1 MTNLNGKEKKR
12 EIETYVQPFPT
23 FSFALSE
30 WGGSSRIEGLVTY
43 VLHHF
48 SGRGKQ
54 MEGNEL
60 SYSEYLKCNNAC
72 VKVTINRYSGLCLG
86 TLRELR
92 DCWSSVLEILRFWR
106 SSGPHEDKQDE
117 LLKACIALM
126 RIYLQFINYLLN
138 HIVMAKAEKCEA
150 IDLSSLTAVFRRI
163 VDIEG
168 VDQLY
173 QLKSLP
179 RSCVDIMR
187 LLEKLGERCDLG
199 HPRLRFFRSLILHN
213 FIFPEVIRAGENEV
227 YAASEKRCTIF
238 ERPLQRAQQDFEP
251 EEIHHGSGFVIADSF
266 VITNNHVIEEAMS
279 DETLEIRIV
288 NKTTG
293 ELPCVVVHGDA
304 VNDLALLYCPGL
316 NLKRHGICPLALSEE
331 ALWPSL
337 SVFSF
342 GYPLTHTGR
351 NALFVKGFISGFVER
366 YGREPLIVL
375 NCVLNPGNSGSP
387 VFRRIDDD
395 IKVVGVVAQKHK
407 KEILTLEELSILEEE
422 RSTLQMNC
430 ASDSRD
436 QFWKSVSLKMY
447 DALNETHCQF
457 GYGNVVPGHLLAEFL
472 SDPSVTSIMDFLKET
487 ELCNFFY
494 VQGGTFCEQ

>member
-1 MTNLNGKEKKR
+1 
-12 EIETYVQPFPT
+12 
-23 FSFALSE
+23 
-30 WGGSSRIEGLVTY
+30 
-43 VLHHF
+43 
-48 SGRGKQ
+48 

-60 SYSEYLKCNNAC
+60 SRSEYLKCNNAC

-92 DCWSSVLEILRFWR
+92 DCCSSVLEELEGFLR
-106 SSGPHEDKQDE
+106 SSGPHVDE
-117 LLKACIALM
+117 RVKRVRAKVFSTF
-126 RIYLQFINYLLN
+126 RVYLQFINYLLN
-138 HIVMAKAEKCEA
+138 QNVLANAEKCKA

-163 VDIEG
+163 VDIDG
-168 VDQLY
+168 IDQLY
-173 QLKSLP
+173 QFEP
-179 RSCVDIMR
+179 CVDIMQ
-187 LLEKLGERCDLG
+187 LLEVLGERYDLR
-199 HPRLRFFRSLILHN
+199 HPGLRVSRSLILHYV
-213 FIFPEVIRAGENEV
+213 IFQVVIVAG
-227 YAASEKRCTIF
+227 KLCTTF
-238 ERPLQRAQQDFEP
+238 ERPLQLTQQDFEP

-266 VITNNHVIEEAMS
+266 VITNNHVVEEAMS
-279 DETLEIRIV
+279 DETLEIRIL
-288 NKTTG
+288 NKTIG
-293 ELPCVVVHGDA
+293 ELPCLVVHGDA

-375 NCVLNPGNSGSP
+375 NCVVNPGNSGSP
-387 VFRRIDDD
+387 VLCRIDDD

-407 KEILTLEELSILEEE
+407 KEFLTLEELSTLEEE
-422 RSTLQMNC
+422 RSTLQTNS

-436 QFWKSVSLKMY
+436 QFWKSLSVKMY

-457 GYGNVVPGHLLAEFL
+457 GYGNVVPGHLVVEFL
-472 SDPSVTSIMDFLKET
+472 RDPSLTSIKDFLKEI
-487 ELCNFFY
+487 ELPY
-494 VQGGTFCEQ
+494 VLGLTFCEQ

>member
-1 MTNLNGKEKKR
+1 
-12 EIETYVQPFPT
+12 
-23 FSFALSE
+23 
-30 WGGSSRIEGLVTY
+30 
-43 VLHHF
+43 
-48 SGRGKQ
+48 

-72 VKVTINRYSGLCLG
+72 VKVTINRYKGLCPG

-92 DCWSSVLEILRFWR
+92 DSCSSFGEKFERLWR
-106 SSGPHEDKQDE
+106 SSGPHEDKRDE
-117 LLKACIALM
+117 LHKACIVVM

-138 HIVMAKAEKCEA
+138 HIVMAKAEKCKA

-168 VDQLY
+168 IHQLS
-173 QLKSLP
+173 QLKSLLG
-179 RSCVDIMR
+179 RVIDIVR
-187 LLEKLGERCDLG
+187 VLEGLGERSDLG
-199 HPRLRFFRSLILHN
+199 HPRLRFFRSFILHN
-213 FIFPEVIRAGENEV
+213 LIFQEVIKAGKTLV
-227 YAASEKRCTIF
+227 SSVSEERCTIF
-238 ERPLQRAQQDFEP
+238 ERPLQLTQQDFEP

-266 VITNNHVIEEAMS
+266 VITNNHVIEQAMS
-279 DETLEIRIV
+279 EETLEIRIV

-304 VNDLALLYCPGL
+304 VNDLALLFCPGL
-316 NLKRHGICPLALSEE
+316 NLKQHGICPLALSEE

-375 NCVLNPGNSGSP
+375 NCVVNPGNSGSP
-387 VFRRIDDD
+387 VLRRIDDD

-407 KEILTLEELSILEEE
+407 KEILTLEELSSLEEE
-422 RSTLQMNC
+422 RSTLQTNC

-436 QFWKSVSLKMY
+436 QFWKSLSVKMY

-457 GYGNVVPGHLLAEFL
+457 GYGNVVPGHLVVEFL
-472 SDPSVTSIMDFLKET
+472 RDPSLTSIIDFLKEL
-487 ELCNFFY
+487 ERCPGIDFLSPLKKRNSS
-494 VQGGTFCEQ
+494 Q

>member
-1 MTNLNGKEKKR
+1 
-12 EIETYVQPFPT
+12 
-23 FSFALSE
+23 
-30 WGGSSRIEGLVTY
+30 
-43 VLHHF
+43 
-48 SGRGKQ
+48 

-72 VKVTINRYSGLCLG
+72 VKVTINRNSGLCLG

-92 DCWSSVLEILRFWR
+92 DSCSSFVEIVERFWR
-106 SSGPHEDKQDE
+106 SAGPHEERDE
-117 LLKACIALM
+117 LRKACIVLM

-168 VDQLY
+168 VDQLS

-179 RSCVDIMR
+179 GLCIDIVR
-187 LLEKLGERCDLG
+187 LLEGLSERSDLG
-199 HPRLRFFRSLILHN
+199 HPRLRFFRSFILHN
-213 FIFPEVIRAGENEV
+213 FVFQEVIKAGKSLV
-227 YAASEKRCTIF
+227 IGVSEKRSPIF
-238 ERPLQRAQQDFEP
+238 KMPLQLSQQDFEP
-251 EEIHHGSGFVIADSF
+251 EEIQHGSGFVIADSF

-316 NLKRHGICPLALSEE
+316 NLKQHGICPLALSEE
-331 ALWPSL
+331 AVWPSL

-375 NCVLNPGNSGSP
+375 NCVVNPGNSGSP
-387 VFRRIDDD
+387 VLRRIDDD

-407 KEILTLEELSILEEE
+407 KEILTLEELSTLEEE
-422 RSTLQMNC
+422 RSTLQTNC

-436 QFWKSVSLKMY
+436 QFWKSLSVKMY

-457 GYGNVVPGHLLAEFL
+457 GYGNVVPGHLVVEFL
-472 SDPSVTSIMDFLKET
+472 HDPSLTSIIDFLKEI
-487 ELCNFFY
+487 ELCPGIDFL
-494 VQGGTFCEQ
+494 